1 LLRQG
6 RGFFISPNI
15 DKPRQKIYNQNIFTL
30 DKNMSNTNN
39 SSAMVRNLLGMA
51 DVTVN
56 GSRPWDAQVSNEK
69 FYSRVLRDG
78 SMGLGE
84 SYMDGWWDA
93 TQLDE
98 FFNKILSAELDSKVK
113 MNWKMILLF
122 LTNLLSNRQ
131 SKSRAFKIGEHHY
144 DLGNDL
150 YEAMLDKR
158 MVYTCGYWKNAKN
171 LDEAQEA
178 KLDLTC
184 KKLNLSPGMK
194 ILDIGCGWGSFA
206 KYAAEKYGV
215 SVVGVTVSKEQAG
228 LARDLCQGLPV
239 EIVLRDYRAVE
250 GMFDRVV
257 SLGMIEHVGYKNYR
271 TYMSVAREHLK
282 DKGIFLLHTIGCLN
296 STKTLDPW
304 IERYIFP
311 NSMLPSMA
319 QLTKAVEG
327 LFVIEDLHNFGT
339 DYDKTLM
346 AWFENFNN
354 HWGRLKERYGDRFY
368 RMWKYYL
375 LACAG
380 SFRARNNQLWQ
391 IVLSKGGIP
400 GGYTSREI

>member
-1 LLRQG
+1 M
-6 RGFFISPNI
+6 N
-15 DKPRQKIYNQNIFTL
+15 
-30 DKNMSNTNN
+30 NTNT
-39 SSAMVRNLLGMA
+39 SSEIARNLLGLA

-56 GSRPWDAQVSNEK
+56 GNRQWDIHITDEK
-69 FYSRVLRDG
+69 FYNRVLRDG

-84 SYMDGWWDA
+84 SYVDGWWDA
-93 TQLDE
+93 PQLDE
-98 FFNKILSAELDSKVK
+98 FFNKILSVELDNKVK
-113 MNWKMILLF
+113 TNGKIILLF
-122 LTNLLSNRQ
+122 LKNLLFNRQ

-158 MVYTCGYWKNAKN
+158 LVYTCGYWRNARN

-178 KLDLTC
+178 KLELTC
-184 KKLNLSPGMK
+184 KKLNLSAGMK

-206 KYAAEKYGV
+206 KYAAEKYGA
-215 SVVGVTVSKEQAG
+215 SVVGVTVSKEQAD
-228 LARDLCQGLPV
+228 LARDLCRGLPV
-239 EIVLRDYRAVE
+239 EIQLRDYRAVE
-250 GMFDRVV
+250 GVFDRVV

-271 TYMSVAREHLK
+271 TYMNVAYQHLK
-282 DKGIFLLHTIGCLN
+282 DKGIFLLHTIGCLK
-296 STKTLDPW
+296 SAKTLDPW

-311 NSMLPSMA
+311 NGMLPSLA
-319 QLTKAVEG
+319 QLTKAMEG
-327 LFVIEDLHNFGT
+327 LFVIEDLHNFGA

-354 HWGRLKERYGDRFY
+354 HWSELRERYGDRFY

-380 SFRARNNQLWQ
+380 SFRARKNQLWQ
-391 IVLSKGGIP
+391 IALSKGGIP
-400 GGYTSREI
+400 GGYLSREV